1 MKAYKIN
8 VLIFYLNFICKEVP
22 NDDDEERRMNN
33 DLFKC

>member
-22 NDDDEERRMNN
+22 NDDDEGEENE
-33 DLFKC
+33 